1 MCPSCRSSE
10 DVGPASVLCFGDLPT
25 LKSIVA
31 DLTEDLELLNLG
43 EVVRSSRLGDDLEDL
58 GLGHGWFPLVDE
70 YSITPPR
77 RTWEV
82 RCDTLVAV
90 RQ

>member
-1 MCPSCRSSE
+1 M
-10 DVGPASVLCFGDLPT
+10 LCFGDLPT

-31 DLTEDLELLNLG
+31 DLTEDLKLLNLG

-70 YSITPPR
+70 YSITPHVGR
-77 RTWEV
+77 GRLGV
-82 RCDTLVAV
+82 TL
-90 RQ
+90 Q